1 MRLGTQWEGHLHG
14 NPISV
19 GGTSSSACL
28 FRAFGPAALSPVC
41 LFQLVGFWLWTLQ
54 SPRGIFWQCCQAL
67 GIPISPPSLLLTVA
81 LGFLPGCP
89 SGTFKASQGDEGC
102 IHCPINSRTT
112 SEGATNCVCRNGYYR
127 ADADPVDM
135 PCTSMWGSGQ
145 LGRVAHSW
153 ERRHQSKHEGLC
165 LSGILEEISSR
176 PLSERPGC
184 SEPLLWSALAL
195 TTFLT
200 TGQFVLVN
208 IAHAYRT
215 EIWAALCCSSL
226 WDVFSVGLH
235 LNAKTCV

>member
-1 MRLGTQWEGHLHG
+1 MGTQWEGHLHG

-41 LFQLVGFWLWTLQ
+41 LFQLVRFWLWTLQ

-67 GIPISPPSLLLTVA
+67 GIPISLPSLLLTVA

-135 PCTSMWGSGQ
+135 PCTSTWALGNWGGWHTAGKGDISQSTKVSVSVGFWRRFPAGHCLKGQGAQSPSSGVPLQ
-145 LGRVAHSW
+145 W
-153 ERRHQSKHEGLC
+153 GL
-165 LSGILEEISSR
+165 
-176 PLSERPGC
+176 
-184 SEPLLWSALAL
+184 
-195 TTFLT
+195 FLT
-200 TGQFVLVN
+200 MGQFVLVN

-215 EIWAALCCSSL
+215 EIWAAMCCSSL
-226 WDVFSVGLH
+226 WDIFSVGLH